1 MNVLLLGPV
10 PTPAVGLLT
19 PSMRADF
26 GIMISASH
34 NPHHDNGIKFFGPD
48 GFKLSD
54 EVEEE
59 IERLIDAGVEP
70 AKPENIGRAK
80 RIDDGRYRYIER
92 VKSSFPY
99 GMSLNGLKVVID
111 CAHGA
116 TYQVGPKIFNDL
128 GAEVITI
135 GVSPD
140 GSNINQDCGSTNLDL
155 LITEVRKNKADLG
168 IAFDG
173 DGDRVLMVSAQGQI
187 IDGDQLL
194 YIIVKAELISGSF
207 QGGVVGT
214 LMTNLAMEEN
224 LKANHVLFERSKVG
238 DRYVSELMEERYW
251 DYGGENSGHI
261 LLKKHHSTGDGII
274 SALQVL
280 KAIQQR
286 QISFDEAVAEIEL
299 YPQILLNIATNE
311 AVNLDAEHVQEA
323 VKNAEKIMH
332 DQGRVLLRKSG
343 TEAKIRIMTEC
354 ADRDLAIKAAE
365 AIKKT
370 IFG

>member
-1 MNVLLLGPV
+1 
-10 PTPAVGLLT
+10 
-19 PSMRADF
+19 
-26 GIMISASH
+26 
-34 NPHHDNGIKFFGPD
+34 
-48 GFKLSD
+48 
-54 EVEEE
+54 
-59 IERLIDAGVEP
+59 
-70 AKPENIGRAK
+70 
-80 RIDDGRYRYIER
+80 
-92 VKSSFPY
+92 
-99 GMSLNGLKVVID
+99 VID

-116 TYQVGPKIFNDL
+116 TYQVGPKIFNEL
-128 GAEVITI
+128 GAEVIAI

-140 GSNINQDCGSTNLDL
+140 GSNINQDCGSTDLDL

-238 DRYVSELMEERYW
+238 DRYVSELMEERHW

-323 VKNAEKIMH
+323 IKNAEKIMH

-354 ADRDLAIKAAE
+354 ADRDLAMKAAE